1 MATANLPEIEPFA
14 ARNSAEKPSSYSQRF
29 WIWPN
34 LLSLDAVAI
43 ALLWQQLFAGAAET
57 TLGLS
62 ERLALALPVWMIY
75 VLDRAL
81 DGGQNKI
88 APSARHRF
96 YRQHRRWAFTGVVA
110 ATCTELLL
118 ATTLSEPVL
127 LSGSMLL
134 FVVLAYFLAVH
145 LPFQTRPRLPKEIVV
160 ATVFS
165 IGTALVSL
173 RRARLT
179 PHLALPMLLFALLCL
194 LNCSTIEYRE
204 AQRYRLHP
212 RASSQSA
219 VWLARH
225 LQPISW
231 GICLIALT
239 LMYVLPLHGIYGG
252 LAMSAGA
259 LICFEQTHVNMTADQ
274 LRVAADLP
282 LAIPALLLLP
292 RLHGL

>member
-1 MATANLPEIEPFA
+1 MASANLPEIEPFA
-14 ARNSAEKPSSYSQRF
+14 ARKPAEKLSSYPQQL

-43 ALLWQQLFAGAAET
+43 ALLWQQLFADATQT

-62 ERLALALPVWMIY
+62 ERLALAFPVWMIY
-75 VLDRAL
+75 VLDRAF
-81 DGGQNKI
+81 DGARNEF
-88 APSARHRF
+88 APTARHRF
-96 YRQHRRWAFTGVVA
+96 YQHHRRWAFAGVLV

-134 FVVLAYFLAVH
+134 FVVLAYFLTVH
-145 LPFQTRPRLPKEIVV
+145 LPFNARPRLPKEMFV
-160 ATVFS
+160 AAVFS

-173 RRARLT
+173 SRARLT
-179 PHLALPMLLFALLCL
+179 PNLALAMLLFALLCL

-204 AQRYRLHP
+204 AQRYRLRDTPLTH
-212 RASSQSA
+212 SA
-219 VWLARH
+219 IWLGRN

-231 GICLIALT
+231 GICLIALA
-239 LMYVLPLHGIYGG
+239 LMYLQPSHAIYGG
-252 LAMSAGA
+252 VAMSAGA
-259 LICFEQTHVNMTADQ
+259 LICFDKTHVNMTADQ

-282 LAIPALLLLP
+282 LAIPGLLLLA
-292 RLHGL
+292 RVHGL